1 MTVQQKHYVT
11 FSSPGTMFAEQ
22 SSREID
28 SWSPELACRLAKEI
42 NERHGSKPYGFQF
55 ETRLVA
61 DPVSDG
67 QGGTLKVQPKTISKS
82 GTYFIT
88 GTILRLDEIP
98 ETPENS
104 ILRSNMRSNGYPV
117 VIENCNSWKSVNPF
131 NSGDFL
137 VDWDGKVLVKG
148 SSPEL
153 EDYRR
158 EKIAERERELD
169 AYRVKA

>member
-1 MTVQQKHYVT
+1 MAVQQKHYVI
-11 FSSPGTMFAEQ
+11 FNSPGTMFAEQ

-28 SWSPELACRLAKEI
+28 SWSPELACRLAKET
-42 NERHGSKPYGFQF
+42 NERHGAKPYGFRF

-67 QGGTLKVQPKTISKS
+67 QGGTLDVQPKTVAKS
-82 GTYFIT
+82 GMYFIT
-88 GTILRLDEIP
+88 GKILRLDEIP
-98 ETPENS
+98 ETQENS

-117 VIENCNSWKSVNPF
+117 VIENTNSWKSTNPF
-131 NSGDFL
+131 ESGDFL

-158 EKIAERERELD
+158 EKISEREKEL
-169 AYRVKA
+169 ASYRR